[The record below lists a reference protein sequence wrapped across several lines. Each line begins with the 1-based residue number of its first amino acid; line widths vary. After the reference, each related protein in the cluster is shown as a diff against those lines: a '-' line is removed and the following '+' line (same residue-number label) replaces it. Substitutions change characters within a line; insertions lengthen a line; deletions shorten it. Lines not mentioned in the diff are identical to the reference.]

1 MITEEHLKNIK
12 DIKPLITGLGNDP
25 SKVKFGNV
33 FSNPYNTTFLCAK
46 RKSGKTSVLAEI
58 LDKTSNKNT
67 TFWIF
72 CPTTNIDD
80 NWKEIL
86 KRLEKKGSIVNV
98 FDSIM
103 EGKQNQL
110 NTIIDT
116 LAKGGE
122 EEEDVKPI
130 KPVKKLIYDGN
141 NEKDANGQDTNKKE
155 RKSKKIS
162 PEHIFVMDDLS
173 HELKNPALYKLLKNG
188 RHLKASVYLS
198 FQYPNDLLPQ
208 GWKNCEYAI
217 CFKSFSEDKLEH
229 IHKHLDLTIPIE
241 KFIELYNYVMKENGY
256 DFLFI
261 DVKNE
266 KYRKN
271 FNKTLNF

>member
-1 MITEEHLKNIK
+1 MIREETLKNIK
-12 DIKPLITGLGNDP
+12 DIKPLIAGVGNDP
-25 SKVKFGNV
+25 DKVKFGDV

-58 LDKTSNKNT
+58 LDKTSNKHT
-67 TFWIF
+67 IFWIF
-72 CPTTNIDD
+72 CATTNIDD
-80 NWKEIL
+80 SWKSIL
-86 KRLEKKGSIVNV
+86 KILEDKGCVVNV

-103 EGKQNQL
+103 EGKRNQL
-110 NTIIDT
+110 NEIIDS
-116 LAKGGE
+116 LSKAS
-122 EEEDVKPI
+122 EDASEPPPKI
-130 KPVKKLIYDGN
+130 VKKLIYDG
-141 NEKDANGQDTNKKE
+141 QDEPEKKE
-155 RKSKKIS
+155 RKPRKIS
-162 PEHIFVMDDLS
+162 PEHIFVCDDIS

-229 IHKHLDLTIPIE
+229 IHKHLDLTIPME
-241 KFIELYNYVMKENGY
+241 KFIELYNYVMKDKGY

-266 KYRKN
+266 KFRKN
-271 FNKTLNF
+271 FNKKLEIE

>member
-1 MITEEHLKNIK
+1 MIKEEQLKNIK
-12 DIKPLITGLGNDP
+12 DIKPLISGVGNDP
-25 SKVKFGNV
+25 SKVKFGQV
-33 FSNPYNTTFLCAK
+33 FANPYNTTFLCAK

-58 LDKTSNKNT
+58 LDKTSNKHT
-67 TFWIF
+67 IFWIF

-80 NWKEIL
+80 SWKAIL
-86 KRLEKKGSIVNV
+86 NKLQDKGNVVNV

-103 EGKQNQL
+103 DGKTNQL
-110 NTIIDT
+110 NQIIDS
-116 LAKGGE
+116 LAKGC
-122 EEEDVKPI
+122 EDEPDKPVKPI
-130 KPVKKLIYDGN
+130 KKLICDG
-141 NEKDANGQDTNKKE
+141 KGQDEPDKPE
-155 RKSKKIS
+155 RKPKKIS

-208 GWKNCEYAI
+208 GWKNCEYAV

-241 KFIELYNYVMKENGY
+241 KFIDLYEYVMKDKGY

-271 FNKTLNF
+271 FNKKLDIE

>member
-1 MITEEHLKNIK
+1 MIREEKLKNIG
-12 DIKPLITGLGNDP
+12 DIRPLITGVGNDP
-25 SKVKFGNV
+25 SKVKFGEV
-33 FSNPYNTTFLCAK
+33 FANPYNTTFLCAK
-46 RKSGKTSVLAEI
+46 RKSGKTSTLAEI
-58 LDKTSNKNT
+58 LDKTST
-67 TFWIF
+67 SSTVFWVF

-80 NWKEIL
+80 SWKSIL
-86 KRLEKKGSIVNV
+86 KNLEAKGCQVNV

-103 EGKQNQL
+103 DGKRNQL
-110 NTIIDT
+110 NEIIDD
-116 LAKGGE
+116 LAKGSE
-122 EEEDVKPI
+122 NEPQKQVKPM
-130 KPVKKLIYDGN
+130 KKLICDGVI
-141 NEKDANGQDTNKKE
+141 DVDTTTKTT
-155 RKSKKIS
+155 RKSRKIS

-188 RHLKASVYLS
+188 RHLKAAVYLS

-229 IHKHLDLTIPIE
+229 IHKHLDLTIPIDD
-241 KFIELYNYVMKENGY
+241 FINIYDYVMADKGY

-266 KYRKN
+266 LFRKN
-271 FNKTLNF
+271 FNKKLVIE